1 VSTTGSSRIRRR
13 SPGLGTTLA
22 ELFVDTSAWYP
33 LADAGH
39 PDHGEIADVLAAR
52 IHDGARVVTTNLVVA
67 ETHALLLRRGGR
79 EPALRFLREVR
90 SDPVVVEASTP
101 DIERR
106 AVDEWLGR
114 YQDQAFTLTH
124 AVCFVVMTDRG
135 IREALAL
142 DRHFVT
148 AGFVRLPSGA

>member
-1 VSTTGSSRIRRR
+1 V
-13 SPGLGTTLA
+13 A

-39 PDHGEIADVLAAR
+39 VDHADIADVLSER
-52 IHDGARVVTTNLVVA
+52 IRDGARLVTTNLVVA

-90 SDPVVVEASTP
+90 SDRVLVETSTAA
-101 DIERR
+101 IERR

-114 YQDQAFTLTH
+114 YQDQLFTLVD
-124 AVCFVVMTDRG
+124 AVSFVVMTDRG
-135 IREALAL
+135 IREVVAL
-142 DRHFVT
+142 DRHFAT
-148 AGFVRLPSGA
+148 AGFVRLPAP

>member
-1 VSTTGSSRIRRR
+1 M
-13 SPGLGTTLA
+13 A

-39 PDHGEIADVLAAR
+39 PDHAGIADALAER
-52 IHDGARVVTTNLVVA
+52 IHDGARVMTTNLVVA

-90 SDPVVVEASTP
+90 SDPVVVESSTP
-101 DIERR
+101 EMERR
-106 AVDEWLGR
+106 AIDEWLGR
-114 YQDQAFTLTH
+114 YQDQTFTLTD
-124 AVCFVVMTDRG
+124 AVSFVVMADRG

-142 DRHFVT
+142 DRHFAT
-148 AGFVRLPSGA
+148 AGFMRLPSGG